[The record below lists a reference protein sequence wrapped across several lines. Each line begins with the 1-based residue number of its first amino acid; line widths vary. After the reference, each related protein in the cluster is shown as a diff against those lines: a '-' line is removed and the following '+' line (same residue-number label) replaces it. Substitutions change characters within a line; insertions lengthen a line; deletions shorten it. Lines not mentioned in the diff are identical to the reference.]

1 MARRLACLMT
11 AGAAL
16 LLGMAQGVAPA
27 RADVTLLF
35 WPGPESQA
43 MQKVV
48 DAFNAGPG
56 KTDGFQVRQLLFS
69 RTGYFDKEM
78 ADLAAGSKDFDLSL
92 VTTYTLGRYAPF
104 LDPVASDLPAGAVQ
118 AYAPVAL
125 DSLTFGGKL
134 YGVPT
139 DISLHFLYYRTDLID
154 RLLKDAAWQK
164 AYGDLAQQKLGHAMT
179 PKPPADW
186 SWDDYVATSLFFTK
200 ALNSASPVRY
210 GTVLQL
216 KNLIFNVMM
225 WQDTLAAYG
234 GNWLDAAG
242 KPEID
247 GAAALR
253 AVGIYKTILDNHAT
267 PQGSINYEFPEA
279 NQAFGT
285 GQAAT
290 MLQWNA
296 AYAIVNDPKQ
306 MPATAGKVGIAAMPA
321 GPDGHKTHVHALGIG
336 LNKASDHKDQAVKF
350 LAYLAS
356 RPAMEIYAQAGGT
369 PPMPAVL
376 DGMAAAHPDF
386 ALVGQEAAKDGYV
399 IKGGTAATAM
409 PIYTL
414 LAEQLSSIWSG
425 RSTPQAGLQAAQL
438 GMEQTLGR

>member
-1 MARRLACLMT
+1 MARRLASLI
-11 AGAAL
+11 AAAAAM
-16 LLGMAQGVAPA
+16 LLGATAA

-56 KTDGFQVRQLLFS
+56 KTGGFQVRQLLFS

-104 LDPVASDLPAGAVQ
+104 LEPVESYLPADTGK

-139 DISLHFLYYRTDLID
+139 DISLHFLYYRSDLIAT
-154 RLLKDAAWQK
+154 LLKSPAWQK
-164 AYGDLAQQKLGHAMT
+164 SYGDLARQKLGHAMV

-186 SWDDYVATSLFFTK
+186 NWDDYVATSLFFTK
-200 ALNSASPVRY
+200 SLNSQSPVRY

-216 KNLIFNVMM
+216 KNLIFNVML
-225 WQDTLAAYG
+225 WQDTLRSYG

-247 GAAALR
+247 SAAALK
-253 AVGIYKTILDNHAT
+253 ATGVYLTILKNHAT

-279 NQAFGT
+279 DQAFGS
-285 GQAAT
+285 GQTAT

-296 AYAIVNDPKQ
+296 AYAILSDPKQ
-306 MPATAGKVGIAAMPA
+306 MPAIAGKVGIAAMPA
-321 GPDGHKTHVHALGIG
+321 GPDGHKTHVHTLGIG
-336 LNKASDHKDQAVKF
+336 LNKASGHKDQAGKF
-350 LAYLAS
+350 LAYLATQ
-356 RPAMEIYAQAGGT
+356 PAMEIYARAGGT

-376 DGMAAAHPDF
+376 NGMAATHPDF
-386 ALVGQEAAKDGYV
+386 ALVSQEAAKDGYV
-399 IKGGTAATAM
+399 IKGGTGAAAM

-425 RSTPQAGLQAAQL
+425 RTPAEQGLKAAQQ
-438 GMEQTLGR
+438 GMEQALKQQ